1 MQCTKAKSSAPRG
14 PSSGRGA
21 DPPRWCIQHPMPT
34 ASTARASGSDADAA
48 AGGDVLAARR
58 GRRIDPFDL
67 LERFGIVLVWGAVI
81 VVFSVLKPATFPTT
95 VNFETIF
102 GTQAVLLVMALGL
115 LVALTASEFDLS
127 IGAAMGFGA
136 TMVGWLNVN
145 HAWPIGWA
153 VLATLVFGLLFGA
166 FNAFLVVKVNV
177 PSLVATLGT
186 GTLLGGVGFGISN
199 SVTIGG
205 ISQSLQN
212 GASRQIFGLP
222 IAFYVG
228 LGMVVLVWYAFEYT
242 PIGRHLLFVGEGRE
256 IARLAGLRVDAI
268 RAGSLIVCALVA
280 TFAGVMQA
288 GVVGAA
294 DPGGGTA
301 YLLPAFAS
309 AFLGQTAIK
318 PGRFNAWGTFVAVYF
333 LVTGI
338 TGLQLL
344 GYTGWVQDVFY
355 GSSLVVAVALGR
367 IAARRRTVQG

>member
-1 MQCTKAKSSAPRG
+1 MTTSQRMVYT
-14 PSSGRGA
+14 
-21 DPPRWCIQHPMPT
+21 DPMVDT
-34 ASTARASGSDADAA
+34 ASTPRPEEPGLRQAGETG
-48 AGGDVLAARR
+48 AGG
-58 GRRIDPFDL
+58 GRRPRFDPLDF
-67 LERFGIVLVWGAVI
+67 LERFGILVVWGIVI

-102 GTQAVLLVMALGL
+102 GTQAVLLVMTLGL
-115 LVALTASEFDLS
+115 LVALTAGEFDLS

-136 TMVGWLNVN
+136 TMVAWLNVV
-145 HAWPIGWA
+145 HGWTIGWA
-153 VLATLVFGLLFGA
+153 VAATLLFGLLFGVV
-166 FNAFLVVKVNV
+166 NAFLVVRIGI

-205 ISQSLQN
+205 ISPSLID
-212 GASRQIFGLP
+212 GASRLVFGLP
-222 IAFYVG
+222 LAFYVG
-228 LGMVVLVWYAFEYT
+228 VVVVFVVWYVFEYT
-242 PIGRHLLFVGEGRE
+242 PIGRYLLFVGEGRE
-256 IARLAGLRVDAI
+256 VARLAGLRVDAI
-268 RAGSLIVCALVA
+268 RAGSLVACAFVA

-288 GVVGAA
+288 GYIGAA
-294 DPGGGTA
+294 DPGGGAA

-344 GYTGWVQDVFY
+344 GYVGWVQDVFY
-355 GSSLVVAVALGR
+355 GGSLVVAVALGR
-367 IAARRRTVQG
+367 LAARRRTVKS